1 VRAFEPE
8 LILVASG
15 FDAGVMDPLARQMVT
30 SAGFRTMTERLLAAA
45 ADTCSG
51 RLVMSHEGGYS
62 PVYVPFCGLAVLEA
76 MSGQHV
82 LDDPFLPLVTGFAGH
97 ELKPAEA
104 EVAAAAA
111 EHLPNVRAR
120 A

>member
-1 VRAFEPE
+1 MGGWFV
-8 LILVASG
+8 LG
-15 FDAGVMDPLARQMVT
+15 GGDPS
-30 SAGFRTMTERLLAAA
+30 SAGGG
-45 ADTCSG
+45 G
-51 RLVMSHEGGYS
+51 RVVMSHEGGYS

-82 LDDPFLPLVTGFAGH
+82 LDDPFLPLVSGFAGH

-104 EVAAAAA
+104 DVAAPAAKN
-111 EHLPNVRAR
+111 LPPARAR